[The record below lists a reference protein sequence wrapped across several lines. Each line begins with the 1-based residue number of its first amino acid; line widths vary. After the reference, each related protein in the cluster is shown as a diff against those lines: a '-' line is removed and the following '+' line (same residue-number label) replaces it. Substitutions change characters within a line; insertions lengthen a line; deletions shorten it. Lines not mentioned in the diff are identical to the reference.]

1 MGLPSGATQG
11 EYSGERGSMPDG
23 LQVGRSASNALLTL
37 PNVITFARLC
47 AVPLAFWLVLERQ
60 FATAFFL
67 FVAAGLS
74 DAVDGWLAR
83 RNGGTIVGALLDPVA
98 DKALLTGLYVTL
110 FVTGHLP
117 GWLVLLVVL
126 RDASIV
132 LGYIA
137 LRASVGPH
145 RLGPLFISK
154 INTLIQIA
162 LVGFVLARLGVG
174 AQAGWVEALLI
185 AAAAITTVLSGL
197 SYLLRWGRIIFGTDR
212 TP

>member
-1 MGLPSGATQG
+1 MVPEPTARPKLPPRTVFPGPVL
-11 EYSGERGSMPDG
+11 R
-23 LQVGRSASNALLTL
+23 LLELNLNL
-37 PNVITFARLC
+37 PNTITLARL
-47 AVPLAFWLVLERQ
+47 ALVPLAIWLVLGERY
-60 FATAFFL
+60 AAAFWVFIG
-67 FVAAGLS
+67 AGLS
-74 DAVDGWLAR
+74 DAMDGYIAKRFDR
-83 RNGGTIVGALLDPVA
+83 RTPLGAVLDPVA

-197 SYLLRWGRIIFGTDR
+197 SYLLRWGRIIFGMDR

>member
-1 MGLPSGATQG
+1 MVPEPPARSKPSPLRALHP
-11 EYSGERGSMPDG
+11 GSAFRRVEPN
-23 LQVGRSASNALLTL
+23 LNL
-37 PNVITFARLC
+37 PNAITLARL
-47 AVPLAFWLVLERQ
+47 ASVPLAVWLVLGGWYAAS
-60 FATAFFL
+60 FWIFI
-67 FVAAGLS
+67 AAGLS
-74 DAVDGWLAR
+74 DAVDGYIAKHFNR
-83 RNGGTIVGALLDPVA
+83 RTPLGAVLDPAA

-110 FVTGHLP
+110 FVTGNLP
-117 GWLVLLVVL
+117 GWLVSLVVL

-132 LGYIA
+132 LGYVA

-174 AQAGWVEALLI
+174 AQAGWAEALLI

-197 SYLLRWGRIIFGTDR
+197 SYLVRWGRIIFGSE
-212 TP
+212 PPP